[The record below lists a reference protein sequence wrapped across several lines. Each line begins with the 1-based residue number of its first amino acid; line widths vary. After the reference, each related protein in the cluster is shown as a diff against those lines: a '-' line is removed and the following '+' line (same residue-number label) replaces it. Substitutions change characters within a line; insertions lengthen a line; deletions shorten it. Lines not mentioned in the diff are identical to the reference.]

1 MQLREILT
9 IEASIKEV
17 QPHSDSCPTSSSSS
31 VLLFISLFFFHG
43 RSRNSPL
50 IFLSWPETQRK
61 VVANSEKKKKKKKRR
76 SRNSPSSMFL
86 FPQQLSSFFFLLSSP
101 SFPFFPLLSLAERHR
116 ETERGSERPCD
127 GEKKLSRRPR
137 NLPPPSIGEETKTE
151 QQLIPS

>member
-61 VVANSEKKKKKKKRR
+61 VVANSEKKKKKKKKKKEKKKQKL
-76 SRNSPSSMFL
+76 SIFYVSLPAATLFL
-86 FPQQLSSFFFLLSSP
+86 LLSSLF
-101 SFPFFPLLSLAERHR
+101 SFFPVLPFTLSCR
-116 ETERGSERPCD
+116 EAQGD
-127 GEKKLSRRPR
+127 
-137 NLPPPSIGEETKTE
+137 
-151 QQLIPS
+151 

>member
-61 VVANSEKKKKKKKRR
+61 VVANSERIKKKQKLSIFYVSLPTR
-76 SRNSPSSMFL
+76 SNSLP
-86 FPQQLSSFFFLLSSP
+86 SSFFSVLLLSRS
-101 SFPFFPLLSLAERHR
+101 SLYSLLPRDTRRLNERVRDR
-116 ETERGSERPCD
+116 EMER
-127 GEKKLSRRPR
+127 R
-137 NLPPPSIGEETKTE
+137 N
-151 QQLIPS
+151 